1 MIIHKSGQLSKNEKE
16 IIQNILQDFTDAFG
30 DTYITRN
37 NLRLYIKENIDVVF
51 EGLSKGDKLSYEE
64 NRGFIL
70 IDGYSDKAPRKYIK
84 IVTLNDNA
92 TNRLL
97 KTLHWH
103 VREDLYVKISKNNP
117 VKRVLE
123 RNGFRFAGDRGKQI
137 LLCRKYIP
145 SKPKKQKEEVNEKV

>member
-1 MIIHKSGQLSKNEKE
+1 MIIHKSGMLSKSEKK
-16 IIQNILQDFTDAFG
+16 IIQNILNDFIDAFG

-51 EGLSKGDKLSYEE
+51 EGLSKGDKISYED
-64 NRGFIL
+64 NSGFIL
-70 IDGYSDKAPRKYIK
+70 IDGYSDKASRKYIK
-84 IVTLNDNA
+84 IVTLSDNA

-97 KTLHWH
+97 KTLNWH
-103 VREDLYVKISKNNP
+103 VKDDLYVKISKNNP

-137 LLCRKYIP
+137 LLCRRHIT
-145 SKPKKQKEEVNEKV
+145 SKPIKPKEQINEKI